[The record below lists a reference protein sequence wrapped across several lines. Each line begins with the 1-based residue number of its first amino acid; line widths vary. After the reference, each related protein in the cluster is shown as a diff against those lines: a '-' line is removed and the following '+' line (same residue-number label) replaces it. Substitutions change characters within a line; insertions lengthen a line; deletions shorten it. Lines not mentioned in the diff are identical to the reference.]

1 MSMVSNL
8 RELEENG
15 MEAFLKIQEAKYKCP
30 ECSDVISVHDRK
42 CYACGVVNSGLKKRR
57 EV

>member
-15 MEAFLKIQEAKYKCP
+15 VEAVLKSQEVKHKCP
-30 ECSDVISVHDRK
+30 ECGDIISVHDRK
-42 CYACGVVNSGLKKRR
+42 CYACGFVKPRLKKLQQ
-57 EV
+57 E